1 MYIKE
6 IYKIIFNPIA
16 ELFQLII
23 WGICGNKIPGNKKM
37 LLLELKAIKG
47 ETKNVKTFVRDL
59 W

>member
-1 MYIKE
+1 
-6 IYKIIFNPIA
+6 
-16 ELFQLII
+16 LII